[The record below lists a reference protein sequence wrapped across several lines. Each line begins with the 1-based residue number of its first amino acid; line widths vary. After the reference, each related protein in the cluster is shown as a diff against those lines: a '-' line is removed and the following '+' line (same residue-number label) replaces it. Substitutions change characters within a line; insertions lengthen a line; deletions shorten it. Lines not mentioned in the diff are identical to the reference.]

1 MDRNL
6 ALYQIICETN
16 NITSVKG
23 WVYLLYY
30 PVLKEI
36 DSLLRHIQ
44 TGQSISSY
52 DMTLEDGFYFD
63 FKLYNESLPPVSL
76 KEFISI
82 LNEVEL
88 FVPSPVKEY
97 ACGVDDYKNKR
108 LLVNYHDASPCFSY
122 CGDHFRFAS
131 SYEPIMIPDKERNT
145 VLAFV
150 MDQIETKKLVSH
162 DILIPLRE
170 ILYQYINRAS
180 VMFPTIAQWLY
191 PLMRHYDGAVITD
204 QTLAPGQCCVNH
216 LLKSSG
222 HHIMVLQHQKNL
234 ILTDIFSILYLDFI
248 LADRYISW
256 FSREMLL
263 HNYFSCRHSFP
274 DDIIQRGTIGFKL
287 QSSSIVANKIGLGR
301 RCLYI
306 LTYRAKKFIS
316 GTMLGIEEGDIRNE
330 IALLKEMNYDVYIR
344 KDPRDIID
352 LCKDTIKTDESPSLS
367 DAIGQYDMCICD
379 RPGGATIEVLVK
391 KGFVLVRSGLCEFR
405 KTQTYRDLIK
415 KQHFISEC
423 LPLERRRLFDMFD
436 LLYA

>member
-36 DSLLRHIQ
+36 DSLMRHIQ
-44 TGQSISSY
+44 TGQNVSSY

-97 ACGVDDYKNKR
+97 ACGVNDYKNKR

-122 CGDHFRFAS
+122 CGDHFRFAP
-131 SYEPIMIPDKERNT
+131 SYEPITIPDKERKT
-145 VLAFV
+145 VLAYV
-150 MDQIETKKLVSH
+150 MDQIETKKLVSR

-180 VMFPTIAQWLY
+180 GMFPTIAQWLF
-191 PLMRHYDGAVITD
+191 PLIRHYDGDVITD
-204 QTLAPGQCCVNH
+204 QMLAPGQCCVNH

-222 HHIMVLQHQKNL
+222 HHITVLQHQKNL
-234 ILTDIFSILYLDFI
+234 ILTDIFSILYLDFL

-263 HNYFSCRHSFP
+263 HNYYSYRHSFP
-274 DDIIQRGTIGFKL
+274 GDIVQQGNIGFKL
-287 QSSSIVANKIGLGR
+287 QTSSFVANRIGFGR

-316 GTMLGIEEGDIRNE
+316 GTMLGKEGSIRDE
-330 IALLKEMNYDVYIR
+330 IAFLKGMNFDVYIR
-344 KDPRDIID
+344 KDPRDIVD
-352 LCKDTIKTDESPSLS
+352 LCRDAVKTDESPSLS
-367 DAIGQYDMCICD
+367 NAIEQYDLCICD

-391 KGFVLVRSGLCEFR
+391 KGFVLVRSGLYEFR
-405 KTQTYRDLIK
+405 KTQTYKDLNA
-415 KQHFISEC
+415 KQQFISDC
-423 LPLERRRLFDMFD
+423 LPLERRKLLDMYD
-436 LLYA
+436 LLCA